1 MDNIFVFISLSV
13 MNWLHMIATVVWI
26 GGITINLLVLLPS
39 IRETL
44 EPLPAGKLMGAVMR
58 RFRRLVYAS
67 IFVLG
72 VTGVLMNLLDENYL
86 GLMKLGNLWSQI
98 TLIKHI
104 FTVAL
109 IILAVYAFEGLGPK
123 VSRLAVKG
131 PSPELARLQKL
142 QIKFVTTGLILGII
156 ILLLTGIMSAIS

>member
-1 MDNIFVFISLSV
+1 
-13 MNWLHMIATVVWI
+13 VVWI

-44 EPLPAGKLMGAVMR
+44 EPLSAGKLMGAVMK

-98 TLIKHI
+98 TLIKHV

-123 VSRLAVKG
+123 VSRLAAKG
-131 PSPELARLQKL
+131 PSPDLVHLQKF
-142 QIKFVTTGLILGII
+142 QIKLATSGLIMGMI
-156 ILLLTGIMSAIS
+156 ILLSTGIITAIS